1 MKDQVMSPETP
12 VKRKEMSSQTS
23 YQKSC
28 EQLASGFWSRVSL
41 MCNCHTILG
50 NTKLEMFEY

>member
-28 EQLASGFWSRVSL
+28 EQLASGFWSVSVL
-41 MCNCHTILG
+41 CVIAIQ
-50 NTKLEMFEY
+50 F